1 MKMKRYFA
9 ADARQAL
16 RELRA
21 EQGPDAV
28 ILSNRNVPG
37 GVEIIAALDYEDAL
51 SNASLG
57 NPGAMADSPVAAADE
72 RSIQR
77 QAAPG
82 DSQVMPNIAAQESAL
97 GKIRNELKGL
107 RNIMEAPMMQFAWG
121 EMDRVQPLY
130 ANLLKQLMMLGLG
143 ASLSEQLA
151 KRVAAEGLD
160 QKSWLKSLKLL
171 SKMMPVLD
179 DELMT
184 HGGIAALVGPTGV
197 GKTTTIAKIAARFA
211 LRHGRRNVSLV
222 TMDSYR
228 IGAHEQLR
236 TYGRILGV
244 PVQVAADC
252 EELKTILNH
261 SSEHKLTLID
271 TAGISQRDLRLSEQL
286 ATLNIGED
294 IKIYLV
300 LSATGQMNLQDD
312 VVRSFGKTNLH
323 GCILTKLDEAAS
335 LGEVFSV
342 LIKHKLPVAYL
353 SNGQKVPDD
362 LHLAR
367 GNSMVKEAVKLVQ
380 RSKRSPSQNELAYAF
395 GGKVSNASI

>member
-82 DSQVMPNIAAQESAL
+82 DSQVMPNIATQESAL

-171 SKMMPVLD
+171 SKMMPVVD

-244 PVQVAADC
+244 PVQVATDC

-367 GNSMVKEAVKLVQ
+367 GNSLVKEAVKLVQ